1 VGLDAGLFC
10 ANPKS
15 SPVKVPVCLS
25 PDGEKLTVTF
35 RRSGCETDWV
45 LALGKTALSAA
56 KGE

>member
-1 VGLDAGLFC
+1 MFC